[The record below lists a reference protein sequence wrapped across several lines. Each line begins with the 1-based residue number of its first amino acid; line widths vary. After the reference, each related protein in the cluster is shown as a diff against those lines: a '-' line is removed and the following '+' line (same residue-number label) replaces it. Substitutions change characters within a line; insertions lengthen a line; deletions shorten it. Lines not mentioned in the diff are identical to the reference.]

1 MPALT
6 HEECCDQLRMAAR
19 AFANHALTPEEW
31 AERVRV
37 ILAERFPDDFSLRIA
52 TRRLSTA
59 MEISSRMSTPPGTPP
74 HALVGSVK
82 WDLGLGAAR
91 GGS

>member
-1 MPALT
+1 MT
-6 HEECCDQLRMAAR
+6 HEECCAQLRRAAR
-19 AFANHALTPEEW
+19 AFAACQLTPEEW
-31 AERVRV
+31 ASRVHA

-59 MEISSRMSTPPGTPP
+59 MGISSHMSTPPETPP
-74 HALVGSVK
+74 PSSARIE
-82 WDLGLGAAR
+82 DLNRGRAIAR